1 MSSRNNVGKNLKQYR
16 KNLHISQEALGDMTG
31 MPQQSICKIEKCQ
44 RNISVDTL
52 DKLSS
57 GMGIPTYQL
66 LMEPNTTRQ
75 DPYREIEAKN
85 NEHYLSKKESI
96 PNNQNDHP

>member
-1 MSSRNNVGKNLKQYR
+1 MSSRNNLGKNLKQYR
-16 KNLHISQEALGDMTG
+16 KHLRISQEILGDMTG
-31 MPQQSICKIEKCQ
+31 MPQQSICKIERCQ

-66 LMEPNTTRQ
+66 LMEPNITQQQ
-75 DPYREIEAKN
+75 DCQE
-85 NEHYLSKKESI
+85 NE
-96 PNNQNDHP
+96 DT

>member
-1 MSSRNNVGKNLKQYR
+1 MSSRKILGKNLKQFR
-16 KNLHISQEALGDMTG
+16 RHLHISQEILGDMTG

-66 LMEPNTTRQ
+66 LMEPDTNPKFICQ
-75 DPYREIEAKN
+75 ELEEKKH
-85 NEHYLSKKESI
+85 EHCNAQKESLSS
-96 PNNQNDHP
+96 HYRG